1 MDAAP
6 IPDAAVLV
14 DATGRIA
21 AVGPDQDVPAP
32 QGVER
37 LDLGPAVLLPGL
49 INTHTHLE
57 LTGFHGAAPE
67 AGFPEWIRRIRAV
80 KEARTPEE
88 YLAAARRGV
97 AECWA
102 AGVTTIAETGDSGAV
117 FAALVEMGA
126 SGIVYQ
132 EVFGPHPAQRDESMA
147 GLRAR
152 VASMRSRSTGRVR
165 VGVSPHAPYTV
176 SGPLYRAVADWARE
190 EGLPIAVHLAES
202 HAETEL
208 VAGGGGAFA
217 VAWRSRG
224 IPLPSELG
232 GGDFRSPVA
241 YLDSLGVLG
250 PETLC
255 IHAVQIDAPDIECL
269 AVRNVGVAHCPLSNR
284 RHGHGDAPL
293 AALHRAGVR
302 IGAGTDSVAS
312 VGRLDLLAAAR
323 AARGLGRLSAAQTL
337 GLVTSGAARAL
348 GLEAETGTLTTGKWA
363 DLVAIAV
370 GRPGR
375 DGPEEA
381 ILEADPGD
389 TVLTMSGGRVVYRR
403 EATNPPPT

>member
-14 DATGRIA
+14 DASGCIA
-21 AVGPDQDVPAP
+21 AVGPERDVPAP
-32 QGVER
+32 HGVLQ
-37 LDLGPAVLLPGL
+37 LDLGSAVLLPGL

-57 LTGFHGAAPE
+57 LTGVEDAAPD
-67 AGFPEWIRRIRAV
+67 AGFPEWIRRIRAI
-80 KEARTPEE
+80 KQARTPEE
-88 YLAAARRGV
+88 YLAAARRGI
-97 AECWA
+97 ADCWA

-147 GLRAR
+147 GLRDR
-152 VASMRSRSTGRVR
+152 VGSMRARSTGRVR

-176 SGPLYRAVADWARE
+176 SGPLYRAVARWARE

-202 HAETEL
+202 RAETEL
-208 VAGGGGAFA
+208 VAAGGGAFA
-217 VAWRSRG
+217 AAWRSRG
-224 IPLPSELG
+224 IPLPGEVG
-232 GGDFRSPVA
+232 EADFRSPVA

-255 IHAVQIDAPDIECL
+255 IHTVQVDAPDIECL
-269 AVRNVGVAHCPLSNR
+269 AARGVAVAHCPLSNR

-312 VGRLDLLAAAR
+312 VGRLDLLAEAR
-323 AARGLGRLSAAQTL
+323 AARGLGRLSAAQAL

-348 GLEAETGTLTTGKWA
+348 GLEAETGTLTPGKWA
-363 DLVAIAV
+363 DLVAFDV
-370 GRPGR
+370 GGPGG
-375 DGPEEA
+375 DGPEA
-381 ILEADPGD
+381 AVLDASPGD

-403 EATNPPPT
+403 EATNPPAT